1 MFEEGGYVEA
11 MQPVLLDNL
20 VDALEKVYLDWEKAP
35 LSEFGM
41 REYAKKDLLNFLKFQ
56 LELM

>member
-1 MFEEGGYVEA
+1 MFEDGGYVEA
-11 MQPVLLDNL
+11 MHPGLLDDL
-20 VDALEKVYLDWEKAP
+20 VDALEKVYLNWEKAP
-35 LSEFGM
+35 ESKFGM